1 MDVGCA
7 SRENPPAVDSIL
19 DLTIQPQPND
29 TTCGPTCLQ
38 AVYGY
43 FGDRAELDQ
52 VIGEVRHLEE
62 GGTLVVLLGLHALKR
77 GYDARIYTFNVNVF
91 DPTWFGAHAPDLKE
105 SLIAQYKA
113 KDERKLRLSCKSYV
127 QFLELGGE
135 VRFEDL
141 TPALLSRYLENGVPL
156 LTGLS
161 ATYLYRCARE
171 TEPDGRYDDIRGVP
185 QGHFVVLCGYDPAKR
200 TVLVADPQLPNP
212 VSPFHKYEVGIDRLI
227 GAILLGILTYDSVLL
242 VVRPKDW
249 AGRAVDADRHRR
261 QQPG

>member
-1 MDVGCA
+1 VGT
-7 SRENPPAVDSIL
+7 SL
-19 DLTIQPQPND
+19 DITIQPQPND

-43 FGDRAELDQ
+43 FGDPAVLEE
-52 VIGEVRHLEE
+52 VVGEVRHLEE
-62 GGTLVVLLGLHALKR
+62 GGTLAVLLGLHALRR
-77 GYDARIYTFNVNVF
+77 GYDARIYTFNVQVF
-91 DPTWFGAHAPDLKE
+91 DPTWFAAHAPDLKA
-105 SLIAQYKA
+105 SLLAQYQA
-113 KDERKLRLSCKSYV
+113 KEERKLRLSCNSYV
-127 QFLELGGE
+127 QFLERGGE

-141 TPALLSRYLENGVPL
+141 TPALLSRYLETGVPL

-171 TEPDGRYDDIRGVP
+171 TEPDGRYDDVRGVP
-185 QGHFVVLCGYDPAKR
+185 QGHFVVLCGYDPVKR
-200 TVLVADPQLPNP
+200 SVLVADPQLPNP

-249 AGRAVDADRHRR
+249 TARAVDADRRRR